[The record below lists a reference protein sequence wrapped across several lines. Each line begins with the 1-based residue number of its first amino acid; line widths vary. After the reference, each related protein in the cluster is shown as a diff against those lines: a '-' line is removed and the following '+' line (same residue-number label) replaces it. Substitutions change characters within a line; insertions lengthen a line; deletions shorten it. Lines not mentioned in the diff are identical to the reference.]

1 MGEKRHL
8 YTDKPSE
15 KSQIRLLNSAYWQ
28 IVCVKKKK
36 VMMERY
42 QAELVKKDSIPWISP
57 NICAHYI
64 VLPGHE
70 LATHLMQKHFFFKSL
85 S

>member
-36 VMMERY
+36 
-42 QAELVKKDSIPWISP
+42 L
-57 NICAHYI
+57 
-64 VLPGHE
+64 
-70 LATHLMQKHFFFKSL
+70 
-85 S
+85 